1 MCPHS
6 VTVKRKSIWLQW
18 AIIGHNR
25 DEADSQERD
34 WETCELETSAV
45 HHGILR
51 PTFSLQEQ
59 HRCPRIT
66 YTDASL
72 HLHSAVLLLPEP
84 KLLLGVGEEGWKKL
98 EHETSL
104 LGVSPLLEH
113 SPPYSPPNIKRLS
126 LIAFAHTSVSLVW
139 VSFWLGAYYGAC
151 SHAHRETSIFSVDMI
166 NVYMPIYDW
175 CASFVQDLTHILM
188 SKWKADCCDLL
199 WLDACFGMVWRQQQQ
214 QKS

>member
-72 HLHSAVLLLPEP
+72 HLHSAVLLLPEQ
-84 KLLLGVGEEGWKKL
+84 KLLLGVDEEGGMKK
-98 EHETSL
+98 ETRTWDQPPWCWPAVETQSSLFTSKYQTSIADCICRHFSIVGGSLVLAWSL
-104 LGVSPLLEH
+104 LCSVFTCTSRNQH
-113 SPPYSPPNIKRLS
+113 FLS
-126 LIAFAHTSVSLVW
+126 RHDKF
-139 VSFWLGAYYGAC
+139 
-151 SHAHRETSIFSVDMI
+151 
-166 NVYMPIYDW
+166 
-175 CASFVQDLTHILM
+175 
-188 SKWKADCCDLL
+188 
-199 WLDACFGMVWRQQQQ
+199 
-214 QKS
+214 